1 MNEKP
6 LETIIIWYDGKKKRR
21 SKSMQSITKT
31 VYQMFIKMWYKYGLN
46 VSFLTID
53 NHKKIVN
60 KYKYKPFF

>member
-1 MNEKP
+1 
-6 LETIIIWYDGKKKRR
+6 
-21 SKSMQSITKT
+21 MQSITKT